1 MQSVYAFIPIVMF
14 ISLFSFC
21 AVAFWSVNRRRERE
35 SLYLNETVR
44 KIAELHGQP
53 AVFDYLRAAEQI
65 RVARLHGALA
75 IGGVFAACFGAGMI
89 VFMYAVED
97 IREENVYFVGL
108 IPLFVGIGLFVYAR
122 LAAKP

>member
-1 MQSVYAFIPIVMF
+1 MFVFLIPIVLF
-14 ISLFSFC
+14 LSFFSFA

-65 RVARLHGALA
+65 RAARINAALA
-75 IGGVFAACFGAGMI
+75 IGGIFAACGGAGMI
-89 VFMYAVED
+89 IFMYGVPD
-97 IREENVYFVGL
+97 IREEGVYFVGL
-108 IPLFVGIGLFVYAR
+108 IPLLVGLGLFAYSR

>member
-1 MQSVYAFIPIVMF
+1 MEMVFLIPIVMF

-21 AVAFWSVNRRRERE
+21 GVAFWSVNRRRERE

-53 AVFDYLRAAEQI
+53 AVFDYLRTSEQI
-65 RVARLHGALA
+65 RVARMHAALA
-75 IGGVFAACFGAGMI
+75 IGGIFAACGGAGMI
-89 VFMYAVED
+89 IFMYGVED
-97 IREENVYFVGL
+97 MREEGIYFVGL
-108 IPLFVGIGLFVYAR
+108 IPLLVGLGLLTYSR